1 MAFHISGFLQQMVS
15 GTKSSESASTESAAA
30 ENAGQTEQTAQVNTI
45 NAKYLASLLAGDTVT
60 GVVNSMKDNQVILS
74 LPNGENLFAR
84 LAQGAQVQ
92 LGQSMTFQVQ
102 ENKGNF
108 VALKPLFGDAQ
119 QMVLVQKALEAAGL
133 SANESNMAIV
143 QELLARNMS
152 IDAAMLNEMV
162 KNNLKFPNASL
173 DTMANLV
180 KLNIPVTQENIE
192 QYEAYTHYERNMAG
206 QLDSLPSALSDTLT
220 QLTGQDPVQAGTFLK
235 NVTAALYEGL
245 PQEMQA
251 GLSEIMPQDAV
262 REGLAQKIT
271 ETFNDTP
278 QGGQAQALAEQ
289 ITEGNATVKETL
301 SQLADLIAGAK
312 NIPDDTQAAGQTE
325 KKLTQLLASKEL
337 GQLLKGQIEET
348 LYLKPQMADSEESIK
363 GFYKRVRS
371 SLEAVSKET
380 QKAAEGSALSANLN
394 EIKSNIDFM
403 NDLNRNMTYFQMPV
417 RFSEGTGNGELYV
430 FTNKK
435 ILHNNPENVSALLHL
450 DMEHLGPVDVYVKLA
465 GKNVT
470 TNFCLEDSETLD
482 FVYDHIDRLNA
493 RLEALGYTAHFEMKL
508 TQPQENFDFEKDFL
522 QNQTGGAPTSQYI
535 FDIKA

>member
-301 SQLADLIAGAK
+301 SQLADLIAGTK
-312 NIPDDTQAAGQTE
+312 NTPDDTQAVGQTE

-435 ILHNNPENVSALLHL
+435 TLHNNPENVSALLHL
-450 DMEHLGPVDVYVKLA
+450 DMEHLGSVDVYVKLA